1 LWGATPISSNQKPA
15 DAGASCWPE
24 PESQNEAN
32 ARGRMSTKKVRG
44 DDYDDRMTTTTMTGL
59 MAR

>member
-1 LWGATPISSNQKPA
+1 LLGLIAAFSEECGDVEGFGLCATSVKTCA
-15 DAGASCWPE
+15 DHTRE
-24 PESQNEAN
+24 F
-32 ARGRMSTKKVRG
+32 VRG